1 MKTTRFL
8 ASAAAALLF
17 SIHALSA
24 QDFKCTSWEA
34 YPKGVKEARTQ
45 HTLYRD
51 QFKNKQY
58 AEALKLWEP
67 LFESVTSPEE
77 AKKRHFDDGISIYS
91 ELAKLTQ
98 DAAQKK
104 AYLDKMNTLYDHK
117 AKCIGE
123 DLTDRAYQA
132 YNLQAGGYPD
142 AAATLAAYERVLDMG
157 KEKTP
162 YFSLQ
167 PTAMLS
173 VYMFGKAPKYDKAFM
188 VALYYRLKEICEKN
202 NTAEYQQAWTAVDA
216 EFKKIEAQIFDCS
229 YYEEQIRPQFK
240 ANPNDAEK
248 NKQFLQQLKNRC
260 AEETPLY
267 KEIFEVY
274 QKQIVAEREAKFD
287 ELFETADPYTKGLML
302 ESRDQKDE
310 ANKWFEKAFD
320 DPKNGFPAEFTSDDK
335 GKLAYRIAHRY
346 YSGNSYGTA
355 RSWCRRASDYK
366 PNWGEPYILVG
377 MMYAS
382 SGKLCGPGTG
392 WDSQVVAWAAMDEWN
407 KAKSVDAGAASE
419 ANRLIGKYREYIPT
433 VSEGHFRNLKEGDP
447 YKVGCWIGVTTT
459 CRFKK

>member
-8 ASAAAALLF
+8 STAAALLLSF
-17 SIHALSA
+17 SALSA
-24 QDFKCTSWEA
+24 QDLKCTSWEA
-34 YPKGVKEARTQ
+34 HPKGVKEARTQ

-51 QFKNKQY
+51 EFKAGRF

-67 LFESVTSPEE
+67 LFEVVTSPTE
-77 AKKRHFDDGISIYS
+77 APKRHFEDGIEIYHQ
-91 ELAKLTQ
+91 LAKASS

-104 AYLDKMNTLYDHK
+104 AYLDKMNALYDHK
-117 AKCIGE
+117 AKCTGD

-132 YNLQAGGYPD
+132 YNLQDGGYPD
-142 AAATLAAYERVLDMG
+142 ALATLAAYERVLAMG

-167 PTAMLS
+167 PLAFLS
-173 VYMFGKAPKYDKAFM
+173 VYMFEKAPKYDKAFM
-188 VALYYRLKEICEKN
+188 VALYYQLKDICDKN
-202 NTAEYQQAWTAVDA
+202 AANEYKQAWLAVDA
-216 EFKKIEAQIFDCS
+216 EFKKIEAKIFDCN

-260 AEETPLY
+260 TEETPLY
-267 KEIFEVY
+267 KEIYEVY
-274 QKQIVAEREAKFD
+274 QKQIAAERDAKFD
-287 ELFETADPYTKGLML
+287 ELFEKADHYTKGLML

-310 ANKWFEKAFD
+310 AYKWFEKAFD
-320 DPKNGFPAEFTSDDK
+320 EPKTGFPADFTSEDK
-335 GKLAYRIAHRY
+335 AKLAYRIAHRY

-355 RSWCRRASDYK
+355 RSWCRRASDYR

-382 SGKLCGPGTG
+382 SGKMCGPGTG
-392 WDSQVVAWAAMDEWN
+392 WDSQVVVWAAMDEWE
-407 KAKSVDAGAASE
+407 KARSVDAGAASE
-419 ANRLIGKYREYIPT
+419 ANRLIGKYREYLPT
-433 VSEGHFRNLKEGDP
+433 TNDGFMRQIKEGDSF
-447 YKVGCWIGVTTT
+447 KISCWIGVTTRA
-459 CRFKK
+459 RFKK